1 MKKTLIQYFG
11 LLGVVSFLSY
21 AAAVVFAPLAYPEYD
36 WLSQAVSDLSAA
48 NAPSLALWNR
58 LSALYN
64 VCEVVCVTVVCLGVQ
79 HKQNKLL
86 KTGVYIFAAMEWISA
101 IGYRAFPL
109 SDSGYTGT
117 AQDVMHMVVTVAVVL
132 LSIVSLV
139 LVIVA
144 GARDKTCLSYCIC
157 AAVALCMMLVGALG
171 MKIVPAAYFG
181 VVERFSVFAA
191 TGFNAALGIHLFFG
205 QYVVETRKC
214 HCVMLAQLDVDK
226 CNRF

>member
-21 AAAVVFAPLAYPEYD
+21 AAAVVFAPLAYPRYD

-109 SDSGYTGT
+109 SDSGYVGT

-132 LSIVSLV
+132 LSIASLV

-191 TGFNAALGIHLFFG
+191 TGFNAALGIHLF
-205 QYVVETRKC
+205 
-214 HCVMLAQLDVDK
+214 LDKTWSQPENATV
-226 CNRF
+226 